1 MNENNSSASPV
12 TVRFAPS
19 PTGHI
24 HVGNAR
30 TALFNWLFSRSRN
43 GRFIL
48 RFDDTDRER
57 SRQEYADAILED
69 LRWLGIEPDR
79 IESQSDRLAEYDR
92 AVAGLKDR
100 GLLYPCYETPDELD
114 RIRSRRRARGLPPVY
129 DRRALKLTDD
139 ERVELEA
146 AGRRPHWRFL
156 LPNFEGDPADM
167 RRTDRGWTDLYRGEQ
182 TIDLASMS
190 DPVLVREDGTYLYT
204 LTSVVDDIDMA
215 VSHIIRGDDHVSNT
229 AVQLSLFEALGAAPP
244 AFGHHNL
251 LQSASGEG
259 LSKRTGA
266 LSIGALREEGLEPLA
281 VAAFATLIGTSEP
294 VQPVAGMDELAE
306 RFQAANVNKAAARF
320 DPDELRALNTR
331 LVAHLD
337 YDRVADRLDALG
349 VAGGEGFWLAVR
361 DNIAT
366 VAEAADWWT
375 IATGTVEP
383 IAEPEDAAFLAEA
396 AGCLPAEP
404 WDGTTWSKWTGTLK
418 ERTGRKGR
426 QLFMP
431 LRLALTGRD
440 RGPELAAL
448 LPYLGRPNTMA
459 RLSGPFARR
468 PS

>member
-1 MNENNSSASPV
+1 
-12 TVRFAPS
+12 
-19 PTGHI
+19 
-24 HVGNAR
+24 
-30 TALFNWLFSRSRN
+30 
-43 GRFIL
+43 
-48 RFDDTDRER
+48 
-57 SRQEYADAILED
+57 
-69 LRWLGIEPDR
+69 
-79 IESQSDRLAEYDR
+79 
-92 AVAGLKDR
+92 
-100 GLLYPCYETPDELD
+100 
-114 RIRSRRRARGLPPVY
+114 
-129 DRRALKLTDD
+129 
-139 ERVELEA
+139 
-146 AGRRPHWRFL
+146 
-156 LPNFEGDPADM
+156 
-167 RRTDRGWTDLYRGEQ
+167 
-182 TIDLASMS
+182 
-190 DPVLVREDGTYLYT
+190 YT

-251 LQSASGEG
+251 LQSATGEG

-294 VQPVAGMDELAE
+294 VQPLTSLDELAE

-337 YDRVADRLDALG
+337 YERVADRLGALG
-349 VAGGEGFWLAVR
+349 VTGGEGFWLAVR

-375 IATGTVEP
+375 VATGTVEP
-383 IAEPEDAAFLAEA
+383 VAEPEDAAFLAEA

-404 WDGTTWSKWTGTLK
+404 WDGSTWSKWTGALK